1 MPSFTDYLK
10 LLKLRLSLAVSF
22 SATTG
27 YLVNKTNPDPDFIFL
42 VTGIFFLA
50 CGSAALNQTTENK
63 QDAIMK
69 RTMHRPVAS
78 NAISI
83 RSAAAL
89 SVFLIIAGC
98 LLLLLTGFRPF
109 ILGCSGVL
117 LYNLLYTYLKRIT
130 LLAIIPGALVGSVP
144 PLIGY
149 ASAGGTDL
157 NDKILFFSVF
167 MFLWQIP
174 HFWLLLLRYGR
185 EYQEAGFKTIFDRL
199 NINQI
204 KLVTIFWLIIS
215 CVLLVVFIN
224 SEEVFKPLISIA
236 VSILTAV
243 FLVTI
248 NVSLYSW
255 HVDSGLKYSFGI
267 LNLYS
272 LLIMLFLIADS
283 FVP

>member
-1 MPSFTDYLK
+1 MPPFNDYLK
-10 LLKLRLSLAVSF
+10 LIKLRLSLAVSF

-27 YLVNKTNPDPDFIFL
+27 YLVYKIDPGPDFILL
-42 VTGIFFLA
+42 VMGILLLA
-50 CGSAALNQTTENK
+50 CGSAALNQTTERK

-78 NAISI
+78 NSIST
-83 RSAAAL
+83 RSAATL
-89 SVFLIIAGC
+89 SLFLIISGC
-98 LLLLLTGFRPF
+98 LILLAAGFRPF
-109 ILGCSGVL
+109 ILGCSGVI
-117 LYNLLYTYLKRIT
+117 LYNLIYTYLKKIT
-130 LLAIIPGALVGSVP
+130 ILAIIPGALVGSVP

-149 ASAGGTDL
+149 ASAGGIVL

-174 HFWLLLLRYGR
+174 HFWMLLLRYGK
-185 EYQEAGFKTIFDRL
+185 EYQDAGFKTIYGLL

-204 KLVTIFWLIIS
+204 RLIIILWLIIS
-215 CVLLVVFIN
+215 CVLLALFVCSAEIF
-224 SEEVFKPLISIA
+224 SRMISGA
-236 VSILTAV
+236 MFVLTAA
-243 FLVTI
+243 FLIIIIT
-248 NVSLYSW
+248 SLYSRNP
-255 HVDSGLKYSFGI
+255 DSGLKYSFGT